1 MKIEH
6 VKPGS
11 LNPAPYNPRR
21 EMTAHEMKSLRASI
35 REYGLVEPIV
45 VQRKGRVVIG
55 GHQRLKAAI
64 AEGLKSVP
72 AVFLDV
78 TDRRAKILNLA
89 LNKIRSDFT
98 LDGLM
103 AVLNELE
110 EQEKALAGFG
120 KSDLEELAA
129 AFNEKAL
136 AKEIRAS
143 REPILHFDLIF
154 ETKEEQQAF
163 FKFMAH
169 IRKKHKAATFSAS
182 LSGFIQELLPDV

>member
-1 MKIEH
+1 MKVEH

-11 LNPAPYNPRR
+11 LNPAAYNPRR

-45 VQRKGRVVIG
+45 VQKKGRVVIG

-64 AEGLKSVP
+64 AEGLKAVP

-89 LNKIRSDFT
+89 LNKISSDFT

-103 AVLNELE
+103 AVLGELE
-110 EQEKALAGFG
+110 DQEKALAGFDAD
-120 KSDLEELAA
+120 DLEELEV
-129 AFNEKAL
+129 AFNDKAL
-136 AKEIRAS
+136 AAAVGD
-143 REPILHFDLIF
+143 REAILHYDLIF
-154 ETKEEQQAF
+154 EAEEEQRAF

-169 IRKKHKAATFSAS
+169 VRKKHKAATFSAS
-182 LSGFIQELLPDV
+182 LAAFIRELLPNV

>member
-1 MKIEH
+1 MKVEH

-11 LNPAPYNPRR
+11 LNPAAYNPRR
-21 EMTAHEMKSLRASI
+21 EMTAHEMTSLRASI

-45 VQRKGRVVIG
+45 VQKKGRVVIG

-64 AEGLKSVP
+64 AEGLKTVP

-89 LNKIRSDFT
+89 LNKISSDFT

-103 AVLNELE
+103 AVLGELE
-110 EQEKALAGFG
+110 DQEKALAGFDAD
-120 KSDLEELAA
+120 DLEELEA
-129 AFNEKAL
+129 AFNDKAL
-136 AKEIRAS
+136 AAAVGD
-143 REPILHFDLIF
+143 REAILHYDLIF
-154 ETKEEQQAF
+154 EAEEEQRAF

-169 IRKKHKAATFSAS
+169 VRKKHKAATFSAS
-182 LSGFIQELLPDV
+182 LAAFIRELLPNV